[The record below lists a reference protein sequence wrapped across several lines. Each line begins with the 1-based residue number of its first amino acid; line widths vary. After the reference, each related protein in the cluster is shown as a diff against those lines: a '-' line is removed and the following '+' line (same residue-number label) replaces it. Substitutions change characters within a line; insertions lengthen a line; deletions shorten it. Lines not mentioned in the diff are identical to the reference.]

1 MRVSELSAR
10 SGVPVPTIK
19 YYLRAGLLPRGEVTS
34 ATQASYGAEHV
45 RRLRLIRALSDVG
58 DLPLADIRR
67 ILDAVDRPAIG
78 VHDLLGSLCWAIVPP
93 VEAPEDD
100 EEWGAARDAVDA
112 LLAEL
117 GWRVYPDAPARDAL
131 AQTVLALRQ
140 AGLPAPSAQLRRYAR
155 LAHEAATIDV
165 DQLDAAA
172 PRAELVEHALLGTV
186 LYERGFLAL
195 HRLAQEDVSA
205 RRYGRGTRTTEPA
218 D

>member
-10 SGVPVPTIK
+10 SDVPVPTIK
-19 YYLRAGLLPRGEVTS
+19 YYLRAGLLPRGDVTS
-34 ATQASYGAEHV
+34 ATQASYGEEHV
-45 RRLRLIRALSDVG
+45 RRLRLIRALTEVG

-67 ILDAVDRPAIG
+67 VLDAVDRPALGI
-78 VHDLLGSLCWAIVPP
+78 HDLLGSLCWALVPP
-93 VEAPEDD
+93 VEKPADD
-100 EEWGAARDAVDA
+100 DDWGAAREAVDE
-112 LLAEL
+112 LVTEL

-131 AQTVLALRQ
+131 AQAVLALRR
-140 AGLPAPSAQLRRYAR
+140 AGLPAPYARLRQYAR

-195 HRLAQEDVSA
+195 RRLAQEDVSA
-205 RRYGRGTRTTEPA
+205 RRYGRGARTGEE
-218 D
+218 DG